1 LIECGVLEPLCSLA
15 RSDDV
20 ELEIQRYSI
29 LAIANLASSTENHKT
44 FVEEGTLAMLISLST
59 ANDAEVRQYAAFAVT
74 KVSQNGD
81 VCSTVTEDGGLEPV
95 LYLARTDEP
104 QIQAQVLPAL
114 CALSFSDANKV
125 PICRNGGLE
134 VVVRAIRDGTADSA
148 FLACCTI
155 ANLAEMVE
163 NLDLIADS
171 AAIPNLV
178 SVLTSPSD
186 ELKRES
192 ARALGN
198 LSANIELGDVILRE
212 GAMPF
217 LIPMLRSADP
227 LTQRMAAMS
236 ICNLSSNLRNQAFM
250 LEAGLFEP
258 LLQETALSLDPKSK
272 SDHETTR
279 YNLLTMTNL
288 AVNVSNHNLLMQQAL
303 ETLTSFSK
311 HRDIRCRQ
319 HAVFCIGNLC
329 ANADNLEQ
337 IMSSGS
343 LRTLI
348 TYAFPSTDVSTN
360 VQFQSV
366 AALRGLATHPILR
379 VQLVREGALEP
390 LIMAT
395 KCTSIEVQREAAAT
409 LCNLAMSEENKVTMA
424 RSGVLACLVTLAL
437 SGDQQRE
444 LHAAAAIANIAEMV
458 EGRTQ
463 ERLIEEGVIKPLM
476 RLADSPNGEIR
487 REVARC
493 FALFASK
500 RDSHPTLVR
509 VHAAV
514 RMTLLLSDA
523 VSNYICDE
531 HKNLFQHNSKIFCFY
546 RMK

>member
-1 LIECGVLEPLCSLA
+1 MIECGVLEPLCSLA
-15 RSDDV
+15 RSEDV
-20 ELEIQRYSI
+20 ELEIQRYAI

-74 KVSQNGD
+74 KVAQNAEVRD
-81 VCSTVTEDGGLEPV
+81 TVTEDGGLEPV
-95 LYLARTDEP
+95 LYLARTDEAE
-104 QIQAQVLPAL
+104 IQKQVLPAL
-114 CALSFSDANKV
+114 CALSFADANKV

-134 VVVRAIRDGTADSA
+134 VAVRAIRDGTADSA
-148 FLACCTI
+148 YLACSTI

-178 SVLTSPSD
+178 SVLSSPSD

-198 LSANIELGDVILRE
+198 LSANIELGDLILRE
-212 GAMPF
+212 GALPF
-217 LIPMLRSADP
+217 LIPMIRAADP
-227 LTQRMAAMS
+227 LTQRMAAMA
-236 ICNLSSNLRNQAFM
+236 ICNLSSNIRNQIFM
-250 LEAGLFEP
+250 LEAGLFDP
-258 LLQETALSLDPKSK
+258 LIHETALSLDPKSK

-279 YNLLTMTNL
+279 YNLLTLTNL
-288 AVNVSNHNLLMQQAL
+288 AVNAPNHSMIIRKAL
-303 ETLTSFSK
+303 ETLTEFSK
-311 HRDIRCRQ
+311 HRDIKCRQ

-329 ANADNLEQ
+329 SNADNLEQ
-337 IMSSGS
+337 IMASGS
-343 LRTLI
+343 LRTII
-348 TYAFPSTDVSTN
+348 TYAFPSTDVSSN

-366 AALRGLATHPILR
+366 AALRGLATNPIIR

-390 LIMAT
+390 LIMST
-395 KCTSIEVQREAAAT
+395 KSNSIEVQREAAAT

-424 RSGVLACLVTLAL
+424 RSGVLACLVSLAL

-463 ERLIEEGVIKPLM
+463 ERLIEEGVFKPLM

-487 REVARC
+487 REVARS

-514 RMTLLLSDA
+514 RMTILLTDA
-523 VSNYICDE
+523 VYNMHCY
-531 HKNLFQHNSKIFCFY
+531 
-546 RMK
+546 